1 MKKIRVLVVDDTAV
15 MRKIV
20 SEVIDRDPDM
30 ETAGIAANGRI
41 ALQKILQVSPDLI
54 TLDMEMPEMGGIE
67 TVRELRKTH
76 PNIPVIM
83 LSSLTVKGAEATFDA
98 LQAGASD
105 YVAKPTT
112 SLGIP
117 ATLAELRN
125 ELLPRIRHFFPNPVL
140 PKAAPVRAEAT
151 PKVSVPV
158 PAPRAP
164 NRKHR
169 IEVVAIATS
178 TGGPNALAHLFG
190 QLREPLP
197 VPVVVVQHMP
207 PVFTKTLADRLN
219 RDSAMTVHEGHEG
232 QVLEAGHAYLAPGG
246 FHMEAQRSG
255 AKVVLRISEG
265 PPENSC
271 RPAADVLFRSI
282 ASCYGASTLAVV
294 LTGMGRDGFLGT
306 QAICQRGGI
315 AFAQDEA
322 SSVVWGMPSFLAK
335 EGLAERVLPLDQ
347 IAPAIVNRVS
357 STLLYS

>member
-20 SEVIDRDPDM
+20 SEVVDRDPEM

-41 ALQKILQVSPDLI
+41 ALQKVVQVSPDLI

-105 YVAKPTT
+105 YVAKP
-112 SLGIP
+112 SASIGIP
-117 ATLAELRN
+117 ATLAELKK
-125 ELLPRIRHFFPNPVL
+125 ELLPRIRHFFPKTTPPRPRIVAPPPVIRSAPL
-140 PKAAPVRAEAT
+140 PSARRRKTPV
-151 PKVSVPV
+151 
-158 PAPRAP
+158 
-164 NRKHR
+164 
-169 IEVVAIATS
+169 EVVAIATS

-190 QLREPLP
+190 QLKEPLS
-197 VPVVVVQHMP
+197 VPIVIVQHMP
-207 PVFTKTLADRLN
+207 PVFTKTLADRLS
-219 RDSAMTVHEGHEG
+219 RDSVVSVHEAEEG
-232 QVLEAGHAYLAPGG
+232 QVLKSGHAYLAPGG
-246 FHMEAQRSG
+246 FHMEAHREG
-255 AKVVLRISEG
+255 ANVVLRLNEG

-282 ASCYGASTLAVV
+282 AECYGASTLAVV
-294 LTGMGRDGFLGT
+294 MTGMGRDGYLGT
-306 QAICQRGGI
+306 KTICQRGGA

-322 SSVVWGMPSFLAK
+322 TSVVWGMPSFLVK

-347 IAPAIVNRVS
+347 IASAIAKRVS
-357 STLLYS
+357 SELQPS